1 MRTVFS
7 IAFNDL
13 RRLYTNVMA
22 GIVMVG
28 LIAIPCLFAWF
39 NVLATWN
46 PFQNTERLQVAVA
59 NTDRGHTSDLT
70 PLSVNVG
77 DMVLSQLY
85 RNDDMDWVITDA
97 ADAVEGAKSGEYYAA
112 IVLPPTLS
120 DDMFTFYSG
129 DAEPSKIDLYVNEKK
144 NPIAPLLISNGTQGV
159 SAQINASFTRA
170 LSEVSFGLIETA
182 SDFFNEAETQK
193 ALNSIETR
201 VVGTRN
207 QMLSSANTVDALAA
221 LTESSVPLVASAE
234 RISSSVGANLDSIQ
248 PANLDGIGAGVGG
261 SAAALGAALSATSD
275 SFGPVND
282 RVNELLANT
291 DQTSAATATTLTSIA
306 AAVDVQVNQYTA
318 LRDQLNANV
327 SPALPPEAQPA
338 FSTVIG
344 NLNDAIARQ
353 TGVRDRLN
361 DAASRVATGRAT
373 QGDRQEIQ
381 ESIAKARDAIAT
393 ARNSF
398 DTGVRPRLEALS
410 GSVDQIGGSVDKAR
424 ADIDRISATLAD
436 RPGSLQNTLATSG
449 DTLRSLATELRD
461 NAAQLG
467 DAQRSIADAR
477 SSNDLGKL
485 SDLVSKHPEEIANA
499 LVDPV
504 KVDRQ
509 EVYPRVSFGAGM
521 APLYTV
527 LALWVGALLTAVA
540 LRSDENSFVQHSV
553 DPSELSP
560 AQKYFGRYLT
570 FAVTG
575 LAQSTLIM
583 AGLILY
589 VEIHPA
595 HPFLLFVAG
604 WVSSLVFHMICYTLV
619 LSLSNAGKAIGVLI
633 LVLQISAAGGA
644 YPLQLLPGWV
654 HALSPWL
661 PATYSIQA
669 MRAAEFGTYHW
680 DFWRAI
686 GILLLFAVPF
696 LVLGLWVRSM
706 IESTIMKMEDAAAET
721 KIIMTA

>member
-1 MRTVFS
+1 M
-7 IAFNDL
+7 
-13 RRLYTNVMA
+13 
-22 GIVMVG
+22 
-28 LIAIPCLFAWF
+28 
-39 NVLATWN
+39 
-46 PFQNTERLQVAVA
+46 A

-85 RNDDMDWVITDA
+85 RNDEMDWVITDA
-97 ADAVEGAKSGEYYAA
+97 ADAVEGAKSGQYYAA
-112 IVLPPTLS
+112 IVLPPSLS
-120 DDMFTFYSG
+120 DDMFTFYTG

-144 NPIAPLLISNGTQGV
+144 NPISPLLISNGTQGV

-170 LSEVSFGLIETA
+170 LSEVSFGLIESA

-207 QMLSSANTVDALAA
+207 QMLSSANTVDALAS
-221 LTESSVPLVASAE
+221 LMESSVPLVASAE
-234 RISSSVGANLDSIQ
+234 RLSTSVGANLNSIQ

-282 RVNELLANT
+282 RIDELLSNS
-291 DQTSAATATTLTSIA
+291 DQTSAATAKTLTDAA
-306 AAVDVQVNQYTA
+306 AAVDVQINQYVT
-318 LRDQLNANV
+318 LRDRLNSEV
-327 SPALPPEAQPA
+327 GPALPPEAQPA
-338 FSTVIG
+338 LTTVTG
-344 NLNDAIARQ
+344 NINDVIARE

-361 DAASRVATGRAT
+361 DTAARLSAGRASP
-373 QGDRQEIQ
+373 GDQQEIKD
-381 ESIAKARDAIAT
+381 SIARARDAIAT
-393 ARNSF
+393 ARGTF
-398 DTGVRPRLEALS
+398 DNGVRPKLEALS

-424 ADIDRISATLAD
+424 SDIDRVSASLANQ
-436 RPGSLQNTLATSG
+436 PGSVQDSLATSG
-449 DTLRSLATELRD
+449 ATLRDLATQLRD
-461 NAAQLG
+461 NAGQLA
-467 DAQRSIADAR
+467 DAQQSIAEAR
-477 SSNDLGKL
+477 SNNDLSKL
-485 SDLVSKHPEEIANA
+485 SDLVSQHPEDIANA

-540 LRSDENSFVQHSV
+540 LRMDEDSYVQHAV
-553 DPSELSP
+553 GPEKLTP
-560 AQKYFGRYLT
+560 AQKYLGRYLT
-570 FAVTG
+570 FAITG

-589 VEIHPA
+589 VEIQPA

-604 WVSSLVFHMICYTLV
+604 WISSLVFHLICFTLV

-654 HALSPWL
+654 KALSPWL

-686 GILLLFAVPF
+686 GMLLLFGLPF
-696 LVLGLWVRSM
+696 LLIGLFVRTR
-706 IESTIMKMEDAAAET
+706 IEPFIGKMEDAAAET
-721 KIIMTA
+721 KVIMTA